1 MDTIFYILVGVA
13 LYILVRKYV
22 HFSVVV
28 KETEQAARARL
39 NEIIHVVK
47 QEKDGD
53 MYYWYDQDNHQFIA
67 QGRTLEEIIGVL
79 KARWNQHIFV
89 ISEKEMMVGPDF
101 EIYEVD
107 FSRNV

>member
-1 MDTIFYILVGVA
+1 MDNIFYILVGVA

-47 QEKDGD
+47 QEKNGD

-79 KARWNQHIFV
+79 KAQWRQHIFV

-101 EIYEVD
+101 EIYKFD
-107 FSRNV
+107 DKSK